1 MILKDRTWKCL
12 SCNEEVDRDI
22 NAKNIL
28 DLGFH
33 PKNLVHA
40 GIEHNK
46 KIYSPTDS
54 GAESVESLTLVK
66 AMKQKYSKI

>member
-1 MILKDRTWKCL
+1 LILKDRTWKCL

-22 NAKNIL
+22 NAAKNIL

-54 GAESVESLTLVK
+54 GG
-66 AMKQKYSKI
+66 